1 METMEN
7 NLPSATHQEKAKKMK
22 KLRRWQIAIS
32 LLGVAIIVWG
42 VIEVICL
49 FLNYSQTET
58 SNDAQIEQYVS
69 PINLRASGYIDKIY
83 FTEHQEV
90 HKGDT
95 LLVLDDREYKIRVME
110 AEAALKDAQA
120 GATVIN
126 ATLNTTQTT
135 ASVYDASIAEI
146 EVRLAKLE
154 KDRKRYENLVKR
166 NAATPIQLEQIVTDY
181 EATRKKLEATKRQK
195 KAALSGVDEVSYR
208 RMNTEAA
215 IQRATAALEMARLN
229 LSYTVVIAPC
239 DGKLGRR
246 SLEEGQFISAGQT
259 ITYILPDT
267 QKWIVANY
275 KETQIENLHI
285 GQEVFVTVDAIS
297 DKEFKGKVTS
307 ISGATGSKYS
317 LVPTDNSAGNF
328 VKIQQRIPVRIDFT
342 DLSKEDNERLAAA
355 IQIYEALL
363 KNGEAADV
371 YYNLGNS
378 YYKIGEIAKAVLNYE
393 RALLLQPGNGDIR
406 ANLEVARAKT
416 IDKVE
421 PVPEVFFVSWIK
433 SLTNSMSVDAW
444 ATWGI
449 VSFILLIIA
458 LYFFIFSKQIMLKK
472 IGFISGII
480 LLIVTVC
487 SNLFASQQKEH
498 LVNRSEAIVM
508 NPSVT
513 VRSTPSES
521 GTSLFILHEGRK
533 VSVKDN
539 SMKEWKEIRLEDGK
553 VGWVPASAI
562 EVI

>member
-7 NLPSATHQEKAKKMK
+7 NIPSATHQEKAKKMK
-22 KLRRWQIAIS
+22 KLRRWQIAVS

-90 HKGDT
+90 RKGDT

-135 ASVYDASIAEI
+135 ATVYDASIAEI

-154 KDRKRYENLVKR
+154 KDRKRYENLVERK
-166 NAATPIQLEQIVTDY
+166 AATPIQLEQIVTDY
-181 EATRKKLEATKRQK
+181 EATRKLEAVKRQK

-208 RMNTEAA
+208 RVSTEAA

-229 LSYTVVIAPC
+229 LSYTVVVAPC

-246 SLEEGQFISAGQT
+246 SLEEGQFIAAGQT
-259 ITYILPDT
+259 ITYILPNT

-275 KETQIENLHI
+275 KETQIENLSI
-285 GQEVFVTVDAIS
+285 GQEVSVTVDAIS

-342 DLSKEDNERLAAA
+342 DLSKEDNERLAAGMMVVV
-355 IQIYEALL
+355 
-363 KNGEAADV
+363 K
-371 YYNLGNS
+371 
-378 YYKIGEIAKAVLNYE
+378 AK
-393 RALLLQPGNGDIR
+393 
-406 ANLEVARAKT
+406 
-416 IDKVE
+416 
-421 PVPEVFFVSWIK
+421 F
-433 SLTNSMSVDAW
+433 
-444 ATWGI
+444 
-449 VSFILLIIA
+449 
-458 LYFFIFSKQIMLKK
+458 
-472 IGFISGII
+472 
-480 LLIVTVC
+480 
-487 SNLFASQQKEH
+487 
-498 LVNRSEAIVM
+498 
-508 NPSVT
+508 
-513 VRSTPSES
+513 
-521 GTSLFILHEGRK
+521 
-533 VSVKDN
+533 
-539 SMKEWKEIRLEDGK
+539 
-553 VGWVPASAI
+553 
-562 EVI
+562 

>member
-32 LLGVAIIVWG
+32 LFGVAIIVWG

-95 LLVLDDREYKIRVME
+95 LMVLDDREYKIRVME

-181 EATRKKLEATKRQK
+181 EATRKKLEAVQRQK

-208 RMNTEAA
+208 RVSTEAA

-229 LSYTVVIAPC
+229 LSYTVVVAPC

-246 SLEEGQFISAGQT
+246 ALEEGQFISAGQT

-285 GQEVFVTVDAIS
+285 GQEVSVTVDAIS
-297 DKEFKGKVTS
+297 GKEFTGKVTS

-342 DLSKEDNERLAAA
+342 DLSKEDNERLAAGMMVVV
-355 IQIYEALL
+355 
-363 KNGEAADV
+363 K
-371 YYNLGNS
+371 
-378 YYKIGEIAKAVLNYE
+378 AKL
-393 RALLLQPGNGDIR
+393 
-406 ANLEVARAKT
+406 
-416 IDKVE
+416 
-421 PVPEVFFVSWIK
+421 
-433 SLTNSMSVDAW
+433 
-444 ATWGI
+444 
-449 VSFILLIIA
+449 
-458 LYFFIFSKQIMLKK
+458 
-472 IGFISGII
+472 
-480 LLIVTVC
+480 
-487 SNLFASQQKEH
+487 
-498 LVNRSEAIVM
+498 
-508 NPSVT
+508 
-513 VRSTPSES
+513 
-521 GTSLFILHEGRK
+521 
-533 VSVKDN
+533 
-539 SMKEWKEIRLEDGK
+539 
-553 VGWVPASAI
+553 
-562 EVI
+562 

>member
-1 METMEN
+1 MEN
-7 NLPSATHQEKAKKMK
+7 NIPSATHQEKAKKMK
-22 KLRRWQIAIS
+22 KLRRWQIAVS

-42 VIEVICL
+42 VIEVVCL

-90 HKGDT
+90 H
-95 LLVLDDREYKIRVME
+95 LMVLDDREYKIRVME

-120 GATVIN
+120 GATIIN

-166 NAATPIQLEQIVTDY
+166 NAATPIQLEQIITDY
-181 EATRKKLEATKRQK
+181 EATRKKLEAVERQK
-195 KAALSGVDEVSYR
+195 KAALSGVDELSYR
-208 RMNTEAA
+208 RVSTEAA

-229 LSYTVVIAPC
+229 LSYTVVVAPC

-259 ITYILPDT
+259 ITYILPNT

-285 GQEVFVTVDAIS
+285 GQEVSVTVDAIS
-297 DKEFKGKVTS
+297 DKEFTGKVTS

-342 DLSKEDNERLAAA
+342 NLSKEDNERLAA
-355 IQIYEALL
+355 
-363 KNGEAADV
+363 GMMV
-371 YYNLGNS
+371 VV
-378 YYKIGEIAKAVLNYE
+378 KA
-393 RALLLQPGNGDIR
+393 
-406 ANLEVARAKT
+406 
-416 IDKVE
+416 
-421 PVPEVFFVSWIK
+421 
-433 SLTNSMSVDAW
+433 
-444 ATWGI
+444 
-449 VSFILLIIA
+449 
-458 LYFFIFSKQIMLKK
+458 
-472 IGFISGII
+472 
-480 LLIVTVC
+480 
-487 SNLFASQQKEH
+487 
-498 LVNRSEAIVM
+498 
-508 NPSVT
+508 
-513 VRSTPSES
+513 
-521 GTSLFILHEGRK
+521 
-533 VSVKDN
+533 
-539 SMKEWKEIRLEDGK
+539 RL
-553 VGWVPASAI
+553 
-562 EVI
+562 

>member
-1 METMEN
+1 MEN
-7 NLPSATHQEKAKKMK
+7 NIPSATHQEKAKKMK
-22 KLRRWQIAIS
+22 KLRRWQIAVS

-42 VIEVICL
+42 VIEVVCL

-95 LLVLDDREYKIRVME
+95 LMVLDDREYKIRVME

-120 GATVIN
+120 GATIIN

-166 NAATPIQLEQIVTDY
+166 NAATPIQLEQIITDY
-181 EATRKKLEATKRQK
+181 EATRKKLEAVERQK

-208 RMNTEAA
+208 RVSTEAA

-229 LSYTVVIAPC
+229 LSYTVVVAPC

-259 ITYILPDT
+259 ITYILPNT

-285 GQEVFVTVDAIS
+285 GQEVSVTVDAIS
-297 DKEFKGKVTS
+297 DKEITGKVTS

-342 DLSKEDNERLAAA
+342 NLSKEDNERLAA
-355 IQIYEALL
+355 
-363 KNGEAADV
+363 GMMV
-371 YYNLGNS
+371 VV
-378 YYKIGEIAKAVLNYE
+378 KA
-393 RALLLQPGNGDIR
+393 
-406 ANLEVARAKT
+406 
-416 IDKVE
+416 
-421 PVPEVFFVSWIK
+421 
-433 SLTNSMSVDAW
+433 
-444 ATWGI
+444 
-449 VSFILLIIA
+449 
-458 LYFFIFSKQIMLKK
+458 
-472 IGFISGII
+472 
-480 LLIVTVC
+480 
-487 SNLFASQQKEH
+487 
-498 LVNRSEAIVM
+498 
-508 NPSVT
+508 
-513 VRSTPSES
+513 
-521 GTSLFILHEGRK
+521 
-533 VSVKDN
+533 
-539 SMKEWKEIRLEDGK
+539 RL
-553 VGWVPASAI
+553 
-562 EVI
+562 

>member
-1 METMEN
+1 
-7 NLPSATHQEKAKKMK
+7 
-22 KLRRWQIAIS
+22 
-32 LLGVAIIVWG
+32 
-42 VIEVICL
+42 
-49 FLNYSQTET
+49 
-58 SNDAQIEQYVS
+58 
-69 PINLRASGYIDKIY
+69 
-83 FTEHQEV
+83 
-90 HKGDT
+90 
-95 LLVLDDREYKIRVME
+95 ME

-285 GQEVFVTVDAIS
+285 GQEVFVTVDAKS
-297 DKEFKGKVTS
+297 DKEFKVKVTS

-342 DLSKEDNERLAAA
+342 DLSKEDNERLAAGMMVVV
-355 IQIYEALL
+355 
-363 KNGEAADV
+363 K
-371 YYNLGNS
+371 
-378 YYKIGEIAKAVLNYE
+378 AKL
-393 RALLLQPGNGDIR
+393 
-406 ANLEVARAKT
+406 
-416 IDKVE
+416 
-421 PVPEVFFVSWIK
+421 
-433 SLTNSMSVDAW
+433 
-444 ATWGI
+444 
-449 VSFILLIIA
+449 
-458 LYFFIFSKQIMLKK
+458 
-472 IGFISGII
+472 
-480 LLIVTVC
+480 
-487 SNLFASQQKEH
+487 
-498 LVNRSEAIVM
+498 
-508 NPSVT
+508 
-513 VRSTPSES
+513 
-521 GTSLFILHEGRK
+521 
-533 VSVKDN
+533 
-539 SMKEWKEIRLEDGK
+539 
-553 VGWVPASAI
+553 
-562 EVI
+562 